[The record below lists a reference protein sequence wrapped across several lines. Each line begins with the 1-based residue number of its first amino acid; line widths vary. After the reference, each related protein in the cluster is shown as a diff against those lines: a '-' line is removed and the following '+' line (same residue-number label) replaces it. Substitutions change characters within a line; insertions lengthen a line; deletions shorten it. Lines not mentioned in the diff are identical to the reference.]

1 MLSLACI
8 ESPSPCFRASASS
21 RNHLVPSRMLAEW
34 DVLPAWVRLWDQ
46 GHRNTGHIISNKA
59 DLEKKTWNKGHP
71 VNEILLDL
79 VLPTTEIATKFNKLM
94 LSINCPWKESTIRR
108 KRYWKNKQTNKQKTK
123 STTNLLVFSQG
134 FTSSKKRCVAFS
146 EPRPQLDQE
155 TKVTLCNGGT
165 PLPCLLR
172 VMPPAPGHLSAVFWE
187 KPVPDVQT
195 ETGAAEKR
203 WSGWRAT
210 SSPFQLGR
218 ASLEKMAEFLMDW
231 SVVCWKY
238 ASTD

>member
-1 MLSLACI
+1 MQSAKSPPHVEPGMHRKSQPLFQGLSIL
-8 ESPSPCFRASASS
+8 SKPPSSQQDAGWVGC
-21 RNHLVPSRMLAEW
+21 PSCMGEA
-34 DVLPAWVRLWDQ
+34 
-46 GHRNTGHIISNKA
+46 
-59 DLEKKTWNKGHP
+59 
-71 VNEILLDL
+71 
-79 VLPTTEIATKFNKLM
+79 EIATKFNKLM

-165 PLPCLLR
+165 PLPCLLK